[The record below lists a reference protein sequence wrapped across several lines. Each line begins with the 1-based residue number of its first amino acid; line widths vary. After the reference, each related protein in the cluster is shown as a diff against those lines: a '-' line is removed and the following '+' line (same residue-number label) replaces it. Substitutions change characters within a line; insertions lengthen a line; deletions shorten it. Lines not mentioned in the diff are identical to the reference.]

1 MISVI
6 AIFVIFTK
14 TCFKKSR
21 QQKYPTVSRNNMK
34 ARLLIT
40 FLLYFNFCFSQKV
53 EYKISFS
60 GKQQSVTLI
69 KNNKKYSGKITT
81 YFFKEKSE
89 KKIIDYKKI
98 DKFTAKYI
106 FEELS
111 NKGFENIE
119 NCSENKECSNT
130 TYLDGDYTVLSV
142 KINNI
147 ENKRI
152 YPEIYPESE
161 VKNLESTEV
170 RREVQKLITI
180 VDLGLNL
187 KEYFRLLL
195 NKHGNGTCY
204 WKGIYQTCIKYAH

>member
-1 MISVI
+1 
-6 AIFVIFTK
+6 
-14 TCFKKSR
+14 
-21 QQKYPTVSRNNMK
+21 MK